1 MPVDKLYKAIGH
13 GSKNP
18 LLGGRRSAM
27 LTISDRTDRAASLRA
42 AITRIAPPARE
53 QRCRSRHSSSAAIG
67 QGPSHVDDDLA
78 LQ

>member
-1 MPVDKLYKAIGH
+1 
-13 GSKNP
+13 
-18 LLGGRRSAM
+18 M